1 MQTLL
6 SAAADKKQAPK
17 SAPYSGKFGACFT
30 CSVKAYA
37 SCENRMDSL
46 YPNML
51 GVQRGT
57 APLALGHPIGVGSI
71 PVGTRLSSESLV
83 CYTFAFVWRRKGDP
97 CGTCVINQLPVFG
110 QFPSAAGKANFH
122 QILIKSACPEKEA
135 KVYIPFS
142 RDFILRCF
150 LMAAQA
156 FYLQAAE
163 AIGNCFHPLVQLFLH
178 RLLLQQRHH
187 RQ

>member
-1 MQTLL
+1 M
-6 SAAADKKQAPK
+6 
-17 SAPYSGKFGACFT
+17 
-30 CSVKAYA
+30 
-37 SCENRMDSL
+37 
-46 YPNML
+46 
-51 GVQRGT
+51 
-57 APLALGHPIGVGSI
+57 ALGHPIGVSSI
-71 PVGTRLSSESLV
+71 PVGTRFSAGKSSVLYLCFRLTSERGSLW
-83 CYTFAFVWRRKGDP
+83 YLRYKSAYSFQT
-97 CGTCVINQLPVFG
+97 
-110 QFPSAAGKANFH
+110 FPSAAGQANFH
-122 QILIKSACPEKEA
+122 QILIKSGCPKKEA

-163 AIGNCFHPLVQLFLH
+163 VIGSCFHPLVQLFLH